1 MMAVPSV
8 EVQQVVVDA
17 SGKVVVA
24 FDTVLPPA
32 DDSIYMYQCQ
42 TGQEN
47 GHLASSRYPVFAKPA
62 SVDLPLI
69 SSFFFLPP
77 HGSCPSPSP
86 VARGDKGISLLFCL
100 IHIAKRV
107 VSAKKRCCC
116 CCCLSRVAPQRRP
129 RRDCLG
135 KRKEASVD
143 KKAASRR
150 MPEYSCLVLLFS
162 K

>member
-69 SSFFFLPP
+69 SSFFF
-77 HGSCPSPSP
+77 
-86 VARGDKGISLLFCL
+86 FC
-100 IHIAKRV
+100 HRMGRAHRRRRWREETKAYPFF
-107 VSAKKRCCC
+107 SA
-116 CCCLSRVAPQRRP
+116 
-129 RRDCLG
+129 
-135 KRKEASVD
+135 
-143 KKAASRR
+143 
-150 MPEYSCLVLLFS
+150 
-162 K
+162 